1 MDGGWIMPDRNRD
14 YSLDGSG
21 AGQAMTDAAV
31 HGANRTDC
39 GSMRGP
45 RWYAVAAKYRQAE
58 AAATAILALGFE
70 TFLPLVSVPLPNGA
84 RETRP
89 MFGKYLFARFDV
101 ACDPWGQIKR
111 LSCLPDR
118 PILYLSDPCRP
129 TPVPTR
135 MIDQMRRRM
144 IDSLVV
150 PDPVATLVA
159 IGAEVRLVDGPMD
172 GRAGTVD
179 AVKRGGR
186 EARVAVDGFSL
197 PVWVPADRLTLLA

>member
-1 MDGGWIMPDRNRD
+1 M
-14 YSLDGSG
+14 S
-21 AGQAMTDAAV
+21 
-31 HGANRTDC
+31 
-39 GSMRGP
+39 GP

-58 AAATAILALGFE
+58 AAAIAIRAIGFE
-70 TFLPLVSVPLPNGA
+70 TFLPMVSVPLPNGA
-84 RETRP
+84 RESRP

-101 ACDPWGQIKR
+101 ERDAWGQINR
-111 LSCLPDR
+111 FPCLPDR
-118 PILYLSDPCRP
+118 PVLYLSDPCRP
-129 TPVPTR
+129 TPVPSA
-135 MIDQMRRRM
+135 MIDQVRRRM
-144 IDSLVV
+144 LESLVV

-186 EARVAVDGFSL
+186 EARVCIDGFSL

>member
-1 MDGGWIMPDRNRD
+1 
-14 YSLDGSG
+14 
-21 AGQAMTDAAV
+21 
-31 HGANRTDC
+31 
-39 GSMRGP
+39 MRGP

-58 AAATAILALGFE
+58 VASAAIQAKGFE

-89 MFGKYLFARFDV
+89 MFGRYLFARFDV
-101 ACDPWGQIKR
+101 ARDPWGDITR
-111 LSCLPDR
+111 LRCLPDR

-135 MIDQMRRRM
+135 MIDQLRRRM
-144 IDSLVV
+144 TESLVV

-159 IGAEVRLVDGPMD
+159 IGAEVRLADGPF
-172 GRAGTVD
+172 GRATGKVE

-186 EARVAVDGFSL
+186 EAFVAFEGYRL
-197 PVWVPADRLTLLA
+197 PVWVPSDRLSLLA